1 MSPSDTSPMPT
12 PPSPGTPAADAA
24 VLEAMWRLVAA
35 DGWRAATLDAIA
47 AEAGVSVTGL
57 RARFPCRALLLARH
71 ASAVDRV
78 VLDGTIPDAGG
89 SPRERVFDV
98 LMRRFD
104 ALQPERAGI
113 LRFLEDL
120 PRDPLTALA
129 ISPLLPISMA
139 RMLEAAGVA
148 TDGALGPVRVNGVA
162 GVWIV
167 AMRAWRTDDST
178 DLAASMAAL
187 DKALDRAEQL
197 ARSLRL
203 PDGDRMTLT
212 GEAAPVAG

>member
-1 MSPSDTSPMPT
+1 MSPSDANALPT
-12 PPSPGTPAADAA
+12 PPFPGTPLADAA
-24 VLEAMWRLVAA
+24 VLEAMWRLVAT
-35 DGWRAATLDAIA
+35 DGWQAATLGAIA
-47 AEAGVSVTGL
+47 AEAGLAVSGL

-113 LRFLEDL
+113 LRFIEDL

-129 ISPLLPISMA
+129 IGPLLPISMA

-148 TDGALGPVRVNGVA
+148 TDGALGPVRVKGA
-162 GVWIV
+162 AAVWIA
-167 AMRAWRTDDST
+167 AMQAWRRDDSA
-178 DLAASMAAL
+178 DLAATMAAL
-187 DKALDRAEQL
+187 DKALDRAESI
-197 ARSLRL
+197 ARTVRL
-203 PDGDRMTLT
+203 PDGDRMTIA
-212 GEAAPVAG
+212 GEAMS